1 MKGFKVSNA
10 MGPVFAFYF
19 LKKKQL
25 CLMTV
30 SKYQI
35 LGYLMLLK
43 SDQLGGFGLLL
54 ICFLIIFTLSGML
67 ELTLSVYVC
76 ALMGQIRSHG
86 KTSYQLL

>member
-1 MKGFKVSNA
+1 
-10 MGPVFAFYF
+10 
-19 LKKKQL
+19 
-25 CLMTV
+25 MTV

-35 LGYLMLLK
+35 LGYLTLLK

-54 ICFLIIFTLSGML
+54 ICFIIFTLSGMF